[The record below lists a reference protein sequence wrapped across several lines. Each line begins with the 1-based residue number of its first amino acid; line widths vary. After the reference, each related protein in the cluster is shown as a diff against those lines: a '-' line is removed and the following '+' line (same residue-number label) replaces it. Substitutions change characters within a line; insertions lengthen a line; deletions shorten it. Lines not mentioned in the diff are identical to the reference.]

1 MKNCTGC
8 GRVMVPVRAWPA
20 VQTTN
25 PRLFKMTHA
34 RAHARGLCSTC
45 YQRPIDEAR
54 RGGDPDGLIDYE
66 RNRLTH
72 EDIMDE
78 YEVLGPLGEGHKLSY
93 IADRLGI
100 HLDTLK
106 RHLAKETGNA

>member
-1 MKNCTGC
+1 M
-8 GRVMVPVRAWPA
+8 
-20 VQTTN
+20 QTTN
-25 PRLFKMTHA
+25 PRLFKLTHA

-45 YQRPIDEAR
+45 YQRVIDTE
-54 RGGDPDGLIDYE
+54 GPDALIDYE

-78 YEVLGPLGEGHKLSY
+78 YEILGPLGEGFEMSM

>member
-1 MKNCTGC
+1 
-8 GRVMVPVRAWPA
+8 MVPVAAWKD

-25 PRLFKMTHA
+25 PALFKMTHA
-34 RAHARGLCSTC
+34 RAHARGLCAAC
-45 YQRPIDEAR
+45 YQRPIDAER
-54 RGGDPDGLIDYE
+54 RGAEAPYDLIDHE
-66 RNRLTH
+66 RRRLTH

-78 YEVLGPLGEGHKLSY
+78 YEILGPLGEGHKLSY

-100 HLDTLK
+100 HLTTLK